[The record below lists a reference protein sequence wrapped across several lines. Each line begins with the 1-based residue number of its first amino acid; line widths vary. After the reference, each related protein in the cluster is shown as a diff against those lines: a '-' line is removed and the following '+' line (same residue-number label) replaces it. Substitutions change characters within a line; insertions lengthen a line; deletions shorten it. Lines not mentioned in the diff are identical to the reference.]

1 MDDFAQPDNGTA
13 GALTLADFLDR
24 FSEVD
29 EEANGYAVT
38 CPSHDD
44 STPTLRVIYNAER
57 KLIGLK
63 CRAGCKTT
71 EVVASLGLAMSD
83 LFNVE
88 PGDLTDVRTAGGVPE
103 PVGIAHRAALV
114 SYLDKAARQYEPLEA
129 TFSAS
134 PAPAV
139 WEYAYRRFGIDLDR
153 ARSLGLGFDYG
164 DTPSGIVS
172 LSREL
177 YRDTPRFVVPFADL
191 DGHPHYLQARALDPE
206 YKGRAKWSGPA
217 NPDGAS
223 WGRYGWFPGD
233 LPWDEVIVTEGP
245 GDGLTSVGAG
255 YDTLLIRGAAIGLT
269 DEVLAE
275 LVARFPDKTFI
286 LAGDNDRG
294 GRQFNALVG
303 ERLTSVGLTV
313 NVLDIPAGDL
323 SDWRETDPDA
333 FYPALTEAISSAK
346 SWIPLSPETPDIPN
360 TPERIDAAEDQ
371 LPQTELANAIRLA
384 RRLDHHLRY
393 TPALGFL
400 VWNGAAWEIDK
411 RSSVRAA
418 AQQSAIDLMT
428 EALRLPRGEE
438 GSPADKRRKAA
449 LRWAHDSQRSRGIE
463 AVMNEVKALPG
474 IAVDAGDLDTKPDLL
489 ACANG
494 TINLKT
500 GELKPADPD
509 DLLTKALYI
518 NYDPDAQAPRW
529 LTFLDECFPDDPDVV
544 GYLRRLVGYGIT
556 GHSTEQCYVMLH
568 GRGGNGKSVFTSA
581 LYDVFAPITA
591 NVGIETFLTGS
602 NAADG
607 SSSSPDVAALRGA
620 RLVLTSEAEAGARMA
635 EAKIKRLTGG
645 DPVTARHLYKEA
657 FTFMPSFLLMLS
669 TNAIPEVRDNS
680 DGIWRRQKIVEWT
693 QQFKGSRKDV
703 TLSAKLHAERE
714 GILAWAVRG
723 AIEWYRNGLLEPA
736 SVTDTVNGYQA
747 EADKL
752 LEFYPGFLVHD
763 DDSWMSRADL
773 YKAYEEW
780 CENEGNK
787 HPWRNATLYQEITT
801 REGVEQTGRK
811 GVRGF
816 KGLRRRRPSE
826 NIPDERAH
834 ADDSAHLSTDTEHAP
849 DLDTFIP

>member
-1 MDDFAQPDNGTA
+1 MADPFAQPDNGTA

-71 EVVASLGLAMSD
+71 DVVAALDLSMSA

-88 PGDLTDVRTAGGVPE
+88 PGDLANVRAAGGVPE
-103 PVGIAHRAALV
+103 PVGIAHKAALRM
-114 SYLDKAARQYEPLEA
+114 YLDKAARPVA
-129 TFSAS
+129 DF
-134 PAPAV
+134 PAAPQGVPAIDYV
-139 WEYAYRRFGIDLDR
+139 FHRFGIVHEQ
-153 ARSLGLGFDYG
+153 AVALGIGYDEG
-164 DTPSGIVS
+164 ATPSGIVS

-177 YRDTPRFVVPFADL
+177 YRDTPRLVVPFNDF
-191 DGHPHYLQARALDPE
+191 DGHPHYLQARALDPA
-206 YKGRAKWSGPA
+206 YAGRAKWSGPA

-269 DEVLAE
+269 DEVLAD
-275 LVARFPDKTFI
+275 LAARFPDKTFI

-294 GRQFNALVG
+294 GRQFNQLVG
-303 ERLTSVGLTV
+303 ERLTSAGLTV
-313 NVLDIPAGDL
+313 HVLEIPAGDL
-323 SDWRETDPDA
+323 SEWREADPDA
-333 FYPALTEAISSAK
+333 FYPALTEAISSGK
-346 SWIPLSPETPDIPN
+346 PWIPAAAEQPN
-360 TPERIDAAEDQ
+360 TPNTPTRTDPAEDQ
-371 LPQTELANAIRLA
+371 LPHTELANAIRLA
-384 RRLDHHLRY
+384 RRLNHHLRY

-428 EALRLPRGEE
+428 EALAMPRDVE
-438 GSPADKRRKAA
+438 GSPIAKRRAAA

-489 ACANG
+489 ACRNG
-494 TINLKT
+494 TIDLRT
-500 GELKPADPD
+500 GELKPADPN
-509 DLLTKALYI
+509 DLLTKALHIDY
-518 NYDPDAQAPRW
+518 NPDAEAPRW
-529 LTFLDECFPDDPDVV
+529 TSFLAECFPDNGDVV
-544 GYLRRLVGYGIT
+544 DYLRRLVGYGIT
-556 GHSTEQCYVMLH
+556 GYSTEQCYVMLH
-568 GRGGNGKSVFTSA
+568 GSGGNGKSVFTTA
-581 LYDVFAPITA
+581 LFDVFAPITA

-602 NAADG
+602 NTADG
-607 SSSSPDVAALRGA
+607 SSSSPDVAALRGS

-680 DGIWRRQKIVEWT
+680 DGIWRRQKIVEWK
-693 QQFKGSRKDV
+693 QQFKGKRKDSG
-703 TLSAKLHAERE
+703 LSAKLHAERE

-723 AIEWYRNGLLEPA
+723 AIEWYRSGLLEPK

-763 DDSWMSRADL
+763 EESWMSRADL

-816 KGLRRRRPSE
+816 RGLRRRRPSE
-826 NIPDERAH
+826 AIEDPRE
-834 ADDSAHLSTDTEHAP
+834 ADTDPAHLSVDTENAP